1 MKKQF
6 ITRVFL
12 SSLVLA
18 LTSLFGGGNLL
29 AQEVVFYESFDK
41 CNGTGANDTNG
52 WSGSSI
58 ATGTLSASSFDNKG
72 WTFVNGSAAYQCAKF
87 GTAKKPGSATTPA
100 LNFEGDATLTF
111 KAGAWDGTNEQT
123 ILNISIVAGE
133 ASLSSASF
141 EMTKGSWKTYT
152 IYITKA
158 SANTKIKFEGKN
170 AGNARF
176 FLDEVKITQASSS
189 DPGDTR
195 TNPELAYSVSEYNA
209 TIGQTE
215 GFPVLTYAAGV
226 TGITY
231 SSSDETVAT
240 VDEAGNVTLKGIEGS
255 TTIKASIKD
264 SETWKDDE
272 ASYILTVSKPSA
284 NLAYSASSCYVVIG
298 EDYTLPTLTY
308 TEGVTGIV
316 FASSEESVA
325 TVDAKGVVSLTGAVG
340 TTTITASLKGDATY
354 ADGSDSYT
362 LTVKKPNLFVYK
374 KVTSTKDLV
383 DGGVYIM
390 VCDKL
395 NSTISA
401 IESNKGTPTD
411 VTISGDIVEAI
422 TGNVVEFTL
431 EDKDTY
437 YRFKNDELYLYG
449 KYKTDIG
456 LKELGTDNDQKWN
469 ITIEAKV
476 TKISCLKDGITS
488 RQIGVNT
495 TINPNKFGLYSDYN
509 TSEYPGINLYRKVYP
524 LTVSSATGGY
534 ATFYNEEEAYQ
545 MPEGLTGYAV
555 TKAEKDNYITRKTAY
570 EAGATVPAKTPLL
583 IIGTTDGGIYYPA
596 VVPGTGVE
604 AYAGSNLLEGTRDA
618 NGYTSYANDGSV
630 YYYKLG
636 LNAEKQLGFYWG
648 AKGGA
653 AFQMQKATTAYLAV
667 PKTLVEGANALFFD
681 FGPETG
687 INEIQTEQADK
698 AIFDLSGRRV
708 QKATKGFYIVGGKK
722 VLVK

>member
-29 AQEVVFYESFDK
+29 AQESSVTFDFSEYASGTNVK
-41 CNGTGANDTNG
+41 DVTLKIDGITISSNTKNTNGNNDRFWSYKSTLELRTYKDNILSVKAETGKTIKSVTFVTKSNFSLNTCFTVTPNGSINGTTWTVAED
-52 WSGSSI
+52 
-58 ATGTLSASSFDNKG
+58 ASS
-72 WTFVNGSAAYQCAKF
+72 
-87 GTAKKPGSATTPA
+87 
-100 LNFEGDATLTF
+100 
-111 KAGAWDGTNEQT
+111 TNE
-123 ILNISIVAGE
+123 V
-133 ASLSSASF
+133 SF
-141 EMTKGSWKTYT
+141 ECTANMTQKLVTGITVTYT
-152 IYITKA
+152 ST
-158 SANTKIKFEGKN
+158 
-170 AGNARF
+170 
-176 FLDEVKITQASSS
+176 D
-189 DPGDTR
+189 DPSDTR
-195 TNPELAYSVSEYNA
+195 TNPELAYGVSEYNA

-215 GFPVLTYAAGV
+215 GFPTLSHAENVE
-226 TGITY
+226 GIVY
-231 SSSDETVAT
+231 ESSNTDVAT
-240 VDEAGNVTLKGIEGS
+240 VNE
-255 TTIKASIKD
+255 TTGEVSLTGAVGTTVIKASI
-264 SETWKDDE
+264 SGSTTWKDDE
-272 ASYILTVSKPSA
+272 ASYTLNVSKPSA
-284 NLAYSASSCYVVIG
+284 NLAYSASSCHVVIG
-298 EDYTLPTLTY
+298 EAYTLPKLTY
-308 TEGVTGIV
+308 TAGVTGIV
-316 FASSEESVA
+316 FDSSDKSVA
-325 TVDAKGVVSLTGAVG
+325 TVDAEGVVTLTGSVG
-340 TTTITASLKGDATY
+340 KTTITASLKGDATY

-374 KVTSTKDLV
+374 KVTSAEDLV

-437 YRFKNDELYLYG
+437 YRFKNNKLYLYG
-449 KYKTDIG
+449 KSKTDIG
-456 LKELGTDNDQKWN
+456 LKALGTDDDQKWN
-469 ITIEAKV
+469 VTIDKDKEV
-476 TKISCLKDGITS
+476 TKISCLKDGITD

-495 TINPNKFGLYSDYN
+495 DNANKFGLYSDYN
-509 TSEYPGINLYRKVYP
+509 TSKFPGINLYRKVYP

-534 ATFYNEEEAYQ
+534 ATFYNEEEAYK

-555 TKAEKDNYITRKTAY
+555 TKAEKDNYIIRKTAY
-570 EAGATVPAKTPLL
+570 EAGDTVPAKTPLL

-596 VVPGTGVE
+596 VVPGTGLE
-604 AYAGSNLLEGTRDA
+604 AYAGSNLLEGKRDA
-618 NGYTSYANDGSV
+618 NGNTQSANKNV

-648 AKGGA
+648 AKGGD